1 MLVQTEIF
9 NLHGKDRQTGGLRMN
24 ETKPSVMKPKKM
36 VGRNVAIALGII
48 CIVLIAL
55 IAYFTVTSISAQ
67 NSYNNLQNQ
76 NKQLQ
81 TWLDGNETLLNQTQ
95 INYTSLQNQ
104 MNNLTDILSIN
115 KSTIWYDGTLQIVP
129 ALEATMLDEN
139 APYPGYVSVHASS
152 PPTNETVVELVYYSE
167 VLNFRHDESIN
178 LGSNGTAIFPVLPS
192 SMSIYF
198 SDPQLLGS
206 GISRTANV
214 TVTYYY

>member
-1 MLVQTEIF
+1 
-9 NLHGKDRQTGGLRMN
+9 MN
-24 ETKPSVMKPKKM
+24 ETKPSVMEPKKM
-36 VGRNVAIALGII
+36 ISKNVAIALGII

-55 IAYFTVTSISAQ
+55 IAYFTATGILVQ

-95 INYTSLQNQ
+95 VNYTSLQNQ
-104 MNNLTDILSIN
+104 MNNLTDIISLN

-129 ALEATMLDEN
+129 ALEATALEEN
-139 APYPGYVSVHASS
+139 APYAGYVSVHASS
-152 PPTNETVVELVYYSE
+152 PPTNETVVELVYYYE
-167 VLNFRHDESIN
+167 VLNFRHDETIN
-178 LGSNGTAIFPVLPS
+178 LGSNGTAIFPVLPDTS
-192 SMSIYF
+192 LAIYF